1 MKLCMSPGT
10 GFDLLEPPLVI
21 GAEQNCL
28 PHVSCLVTPGSWH
41 RGGPA
46 PITQRRS
53 RRSGFTL
60 IELLVVI
67 SIIAI
72 LIALLLPAL
81 AAAKRAAEGTVCLSN
96 LRQIGLAVQFYNSDF
111 NGFMPLQFQPVWSG
125 GQPTFSENMGMD
137 PNSPSGYPYTVLSYL
152 DHFYTHNPA
161 LYICPAWSQSQ
172 TTTQIDPRY
181 PYQYLGSV
189 YGIAGQYCYDG
200 AVFSYAAQIGNGT
213 QFTYTWIRVD
223 NIADP
228 TQRLMVADKGG
239 IQVSGTV
246 QNYWM
251 DIRRGNGGYMYS
263 PGGVD
268 NSGRH
273 GGGGPVGSANN
284 LLNFVCV
291 DGHAQTDT
299 YNNVQQ
305 PAQQSWITGAAAWNW
320 LGAK

>member
-1 MKLCMSPGT
+1 MNT
-10 GFDLLEPPLVI
+10 YNINRPLGI
-21 GAEQNCL
+21 GVL
-28 PHVSCLVTPGSWH
+28 PWS
-41 RGGPA
+41 RGV
-46 PITQRRS
+46 RR
-53 RRSGFTL
+53 GFTL
-60 IELLVVI
+60 VELLVVI

-96 LRQIGLAVQFYNSDF
+96 LRQIGLTVQFYNSDF
-111 NGFMPLQFQPVWSG
+111 HGLMPLQFQPVWQS

-161 LYICPAWSQSQ
+161 LFICPAWSQGQ
-172 TTTQIDPRY
+172 TAVQIDPRY

-189 YGIAGQYCYDG
+189 YGIAGGYCGDG
-200 AVFSYAAQIGNGT
+200 AVFSYASNPGGGT
-213 QFTYTWIRVD
+213 NFTYTWIREA

-228 TQRLMVADKGG
+228 AQRLMVADKGG
-239 IQVSGTV
+239 LREGDGG

-251 DIRRGNGGYMYS
+251 DIRRGNGGYLYT

-273 GGGGPVGSANN
+273 GGGGPVGSVDN

-291 DGHAQTDT
+291 DGHAQADT

-305 PAQQSWITGAAAWNW
+305 PSQPEWMTGTAAWNW